1 MATISSN
8 SSGMQRKPQQNRSQE
23 RVNQILDVAE
33 QLLIEGGHK
42 ATTTRAIAARS
53 QIPIGSLY
61 QFFPDKEAI
70 FKALAMRY
78 NQQMYEMVKILHTQ
92 AAVTMPLSMYV
103 DRAVDTFDQFFVE
116 HPGYQAIFIQS
127 QDLLP
132 VLEEV
137 DAGFASQLIEE
148 SAAFLA
154 QRAPSIDLTKHK
166 LAALLIVEGA
176 GQLLW
181 MSLGR
186 YKALREQLLPEI
198 KALVLAYLQQH
209 LNVE

>member
-1 MATISSN
+1 
-8 SSGMQRKPQQNRSQE
+8 MQRKPQQHRSQK

-42 ATTTRAIAARS
+42 AATTRAIAARA

-70 FKALAMRY
+70 LKALAIRY
-78 NQQMYEMVKILHTQ
+78 NQQMYEMFKALHTQ

-103 DRAVDTFDQFFVE
+103 DRAIDTFDQFFVE

-137 DAGFASQLIEE
+137 DTGFASQIIQE

-154 QRAPSIDLTKHK
+154 QRASSIDLAKHK
-166 LAALLIVEGA
+166 LVALLIIEGA

-181 MSLGR
+181 LSLGR
-186 YKALREQLLPEI
+186 YLALREQMLPEI

>member
-42 ATTTRAIAARS
+42 TTTTRAIAARA

-78 NQQMYEMVKILHTQ
+78 NQQMYEMVKVLHTQ

-154 QRAPSIDLTKHK
+154 QRAPSTDLAKHK

-186 YKALREQLLPEI
+186 YQALREQLLPEI